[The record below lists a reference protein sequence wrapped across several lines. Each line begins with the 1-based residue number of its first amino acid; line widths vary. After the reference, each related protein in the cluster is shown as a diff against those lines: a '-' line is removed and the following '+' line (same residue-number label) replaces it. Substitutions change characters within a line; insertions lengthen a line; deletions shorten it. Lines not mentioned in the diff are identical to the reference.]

1 MFKKLKNGKTNIK
14 YITSLKEVLNLILVL
29 FLLLIPIVL
38 IVLILLST
46 LKIDIK
52 NIKLTNLS
60 RINKSYKINIKL
72 KLFNHLQWI
81 AFTLNYERIK
91 RINRKI
97 HLDQIDIKK
106 LERDFK
112 LSDIKEIA
120 KIKLKITNMN
130 LEIKLGFEDIFF
142 TTYGVA
148 IIASIISIILPH
160 ISKAEDIDSVKY
172 NVKPIYNKGNTSY
185 IELDTKFEIA
195 IFSLV
200 KSLTGMYKN
209 RKDIKYESNMVKKQ
223 SFNNNIC
230 NRYSSQNLS

>member
-29 FLLLIPIVL
+29 FLLLIPIIL
-38 IVLILLST
+38 ILLILLST

-60 RINKSYKINIKL
+60 KVNKGYKINIKL
-72 KLFNHLQWI
+72 KLFNQLKWI
-81 AFTLNYERIK
+81 GFTLNSERMK
-91 RINRKI
+91 KINRKI

-160 ISKAEDIDSVKY
+160 ISKNQDIDRIRY
-172 NVKPIYNKGNTSY
+172 NVQPIYNKGNTSY
-185 IELDTKFEIA
+185 IKINTKFEIP
-195 IFSLV
+195 ISSLV
-200 KSLTGMYKN
+200 KSLVGMYKN
-209 RKDIKYESNMVKKQ
+209 RIEIKAEANIAKKQ
-223 SFNNNIC
+223 TFYNNTYNC
-230 NRYSSQNLS
+230 YSSQNLS

>member
-14 YITSLKEVLNLILVL
+14 YITSLKEVMNLILVL
-29 FLLLIPIVL
+29 FLLSIPIVL
-38 IVLILLST
+38 ILLILLST

-60 RINKSYKINIKL
+60 KINKSYKINIKL
-72 KLFNHLQWI
+72 KLFNQLQWI
-81 AFTLNYERIK
+81 AFTLNSERMK
-91 RINRKI
+91 KINRKI
-97 HLDQIDIKK
+97 HLDEIDIKK

-160 ISKAEDIDSVKY
+160 ISKIEDIDSIRY
-172 NVKPIYNKGNTSY
+172 NVQPIYNKGNTSY
-185 IELDTKFEIA
+185 IAIDTKFEIT
-195 IFSLV
+195 IISLV
-200 KSLTGMYKN
+200 KSLVGMYKN
-209 RKDIKYESNMVKKQ
+209 RKDIKAESDIAKKQ
-223 SFNNNIC
+223 SFHNNTY